1 MVGKRKLT
9 IRAYAMSQS
18 LSSKETIAG
27 EKLRSAATAA
37 DFLAAWLNHR
47 LLSTDS
53 QKLVDDYYRSF
64 QGMRSPRMRHWYNSQ
79 VMEAEA
85 IVRQKPGLRVL
96 EIGVGSGSEFL
107 WWGMC
112 GAKVTGIDVF
122 PNCVATTLERLE
134 VLQRLTGRVL
144 DCSAKAASITEFQD
158 ADGFDLIWMEQAFHH
173 LEPRAEVVEKIS
185 SLLRPG
191 GHVVLSEANALNPLL
206 QYQMFRVRGF
216 KTIVNSA
223 TERGPMVWGDERI
236 LWRGALASWFRQ
248 VGIDQESARYFRIFP
263 SNAVFERLFWLERRI
278 SSQWLAP
285 LFSHYN
291 FVGRKRQ
298 R

>member
-1 MVGKRKLT
+1 
-9 IRAYAMSQS
+9 
-18 LSSKETIAG
+18 
-27 EKLRSAATAA
+27 
-37 DFLAAWLNHR
+37 
-47 LLSTDS
+47 
-53 QKLVDDYYRSF
+53 
-64 QGMRSPRMRHWYNSQ
+64 MRSPRMRHWYNSQ
-79 VMEAEA
+79 VAEAEA

-144 DCSAKAASITEFQD
+144 DCSAKAVSITEFQD
-158 ADGFDLIWMEQAFHH
+158 AEGFDLIWMEQAFHH
-173 LEPRAEVVEKIS
+173 LEPRAEVVEKIA

-191 GHVVLSEANALNPLL
+191 GRIVLSEANALNPFL
-206 QYQMFRVRGF
+206 QFQLFRIRGF

-236 LWRGALASWFRQ
+236 LWRGALARWFRQ
-248 VGIDQESARYFRIFP
+248 VGIDQESARYYRIFP
-263 SNAVFERLFWLERRI
+263 SGAAFERLFWLERGI

-291 FVGRKRQ
+291 FVGRKRAA
-298 R
+298 